1 MATVTAPLSEPT
13 QRNQHEDR
21 NIDHPRPATCPACSL
36 PPERP
41 HMGSR
46 HASAAPRGD
55 SMTYRLD
62 PQRKAAQ
69 QWHKLLNQ
77 GQCVAVMLNGV
88 VIATG
93 RDQHDHHVKIL
104 LACHP
109 AAVLVR
115 VADQL

>member
-1 MATVTAPLSEPT
+1 
-13 QRNQHEDR
+13 
-21 NIDHPRPATCPACSL
+21 
-36 PPERP
+36 
-41 HMGSR
+41 
-46 HASAAPRGD
+46 
-55 SMTYRLD
+55 MTYRLD

-88 VIATG
+88 VIGTG

-104 LACHP
+104 MACHP
-109 AAVLVR
+109 ATVLVR

>member
-1 MATVTAPLSEPT
+1 MY
-13 QRNQHEDR
+13 R
-21 NIDHPRPATCPACSL
+21 IDPR
-36 PPERP
+36 
-41 HMGSR
+41 
-46 HASAAPRGD
+46 
-55 SMTYRLD
+55 
-62 PQRKAAQ
+62 RKAAQ

-77 GQCVAVMLNGV
+77 GLLNQGQSVAVMLNGV

-104 LACHP
+104 MACHP